1 MVSQMMLVVLVVA
14 LAKAAHKAFFGIIV
28 AWGVP

>member
-1 MVSQMMLVVLVVA
+1 MLVVLVVI
-14 LAKAAHKAFFGIIV
+14 LAKAAHEDVFGMIV